1 MLETREPVTGL
12 DVVSPPGADPGLQTW
27 WQVSFVHRRLTD
39 AQAPHRID
47 HPDDLCHVPD
57 GHANGPAPL
66 AARLDAL
73 LDHAV
78 GKPEVLPRDDIAMLG
93 IRVT

>member
-1 MLETREPVTGL
+1 VL
-12 DVVSPPGADPGLQTW
+12 DGQ
-27 WQVSFVHRRLTD
+27 
-39 AQAPHRID
+39 
-47 HPDDLCHVPD
+47 
-57 GHANGPAPL
+57 ANGPAPL

-78 GKPEVLPRDDIAMLG
+78 GAADVLPRDDIAMLG